1 MRILFLIDNLG
12 SGGAQRQVKTLST
25 LMARNSHDVTIL
37 TYSPED
43 FFSKDLEA
51 LGIPI
56 IRCYSSNYI
65 RRILLIYKEI
75 HKGHYDTVISF
86 LDTPN
91 FINNLSTLISR
102 RNWKVVTS
110 ERSNKESFLIS
121 KKGRIFG
128 WFQRYSDAIVCNSY
142 NATNMWVK
150 YYPKYRNKL
159 KIIYNAVE
167 VEPTYNAYT
176 PKQHEKLHI
185 VVAASYQRLKNPI
198 KLIQAVSLL
207 SPSEQQ
213 RLRIDWYGETYV
225 GIAEKDY
232 IYKEACSLIE
242 HNNLE
247 EVVHLHKP
255 TKDIHN
261 KMSQADFVALFSQLE
276 GLPNAICEGM
286 MLGKPIIMSRVSD
299 YNILVDRNN
308 GLLCEW
314 DDELS
319 IKNAIEIAI
328 NLSKREIMIMG
339 KNSLKKAEMLFS
351 PNVIIKKWEELIES
365 L

>member
-12 SGGAQRQVKTLST
+12 SGGAQRQVITIST
-25 LMARNSHDVTIL
+25 LMAKKSHDVAIL

-43 FFSKDLEA
+43 FFSKNLEEA
-51 LGIPI
+51 GIPI
-56 IRCYSSNYI
+56 IKCFDSNYI

-75 HKGHYDTVISF
+75 HNGRYDAVISF

-91 FINNLSTLISR
+91 FINNLSTLMFHR
-102 RNWKVVTS
+102 HWKVITS
-110 ERSNKESFLIS
+110 ERSNKEDFLIS

-128 WFQRYSDAIVCNSY
+128 WFQHFSDTIVCNSY
-142 NATNMWVK
+142 NAANMWK
-150 YYPKYRNKL
+150 KHYPSYKNKL

-167 VEPTYNAYT
+167 VERSDNTYA

-185 VVAASYQRLKNPI
+185 VVAASFQYLKNPI

-207 SPSEQQ
+207 SLSDQQ
-213 RLRIDWYGETYV
+213 RLRIDWYGASYV
-225 GIAEKDY
+225 SIVEKDY
-232 IYKEACSLIE
+232 AYKEACSLIE
-242 HNNLE
+242 QNRLE
-247 EVVHLHKP
+247 EVIHLHEP

-261 KMSQADFVALFSQLE
+261 KMSQADFVGLFSQLE

-299 YNILVDRNN
+299 YNMLVDQDN
-308 GLLCEW
+308 GFLCDW

-319 IKNAIEIAI
+319 IKNAIESAL
-328 NLSKREIMIMG
+328 NLTQKEIMIMG
-339 KNSLKKAEMLFS
+339 KASQKKAEMLFS
-351 PNVIIKKWEELIES
+351 PNVIIKKWEDLIES